1 MNIDAFVRKY
11 DMLPRGTR
19 VLCAVSGGADSVCL
33 LSLLRE
39 AAPRFGVTFA
49 CAHFNHMLR
58 GDESDRDEA
67 FVRDLCAKWNIE
79 FVSGRA
85 DVSAY
90 AAENDLGTEE
100 AARILRYRFLEETA
114 EKLGCVRIA
123 TAHNAN
129 DNAETVLMNLA
140 RGSGAKGLCGI
151 PPVRGRIIRP
161 LLETERFEIADY
173 LKAHDIS
180 HVEDSTN
187 ETDDYTRN
195 RVRHNI
201 IPLLSQINSGCI
213 GRISRMSALLRE
225 DDEYLDSLADK
236 FIEENCVETS
246 LPASGLAAL
255 PRPVSARVFR
265 KMWSRSLSEKHIEA
279 LRTLCA
285 DGRSGACTDIPSG
298 RVVREFDRLV
308 FSRVETGRIEK
319 TFLDVGGVADIG
331 CGFKVMCEI
340 VEASREVNSSLN
352 TFFFKC
358 ENICGRIFVRPR
370 EAGDS
375 IRIIGRG
382 CTKSLKKL
390 FAEAGIPA
398 GDRAAV
404 PVIADETG
412 PIAVYGFGISER
424 CAAEP
429 GDKALK
435 IEIRGRDLEKRY

>member
-1 MNIDAFVRKY
+1 MNIDSFVKKY
-11 DMLPRGTR
+11 DMLPRGAK

-33 LSLLRE
+33 LSILRE
-39 AAPRFGVTFA
+39 TASLFGFSLA

-67 FVRDLCAKWNIE
+67 FVRKLCEDWGVE

-90 AAENDLGTEE
+90 AAENGIGTEE

-114 EKLGCVRIA
+114 DRLGCGRIA

-161 LLETERFEIADY
+161 LLETERARIDAY
-173 LKAHDIS
+173 LEERKIP

-187 ETDDYTRN
+187 GTDDYTRN

-201 IPLLSQINSGCI
+201 IPLLLQVNSGCVGNI
-213 GRISRMSALLRE
+213 ARMSELLRE
-225 DDEYLDSLADK
+225 DEKYLDSQAEA
-236 FIEENCVETS
+236 FIMENLGDFS
-246 LPASGLAAL
+246 LPCAAVAAL
-255 PRPVSARVFR
+255 PAPVSARVFR
-265 KMWSRSLSEKHIEA
+265 KMWGRSLSETHIAA
-279 LRTLCA
+279 LRALCSE
-285 DGRSGACTDIPSG
+285 GKSGACADVPGG

-308 FSRVETGRIEK
+308 FSRAGSGRIEK
-319 TFLDVGGVADIG
+319 TLLNAGSMTDIG
-331 CGFKVMCEI
+331 CGFMVLCEI
-340 VEASREVNSSLN
+340 VGTPGEVNSSLN

-358 ENICGRIFVRPR
+358 ENICGKIFVRPR
-370 EAGDS
+370 EAGDR
-375 IRIIGRG
+375 IRILGRG

-398 GDRAAV
+398 GDRDAV
-404 PVIADETG
+404 PVIADEAG

-424 CAAEP
+424 CAAKP
-429 GDKALK
+429 GDNALK
-435 IEIRGRDLEKRY
+435 IEIRGRKA